1 MHDDDIVD
9 QIVTIIRHVRRD
21 ADLQLDK
28 DTPIDS
34 LGIDSLDFVELM
46 FSIEEKFGIDIPFNA
61 NTGHSP
67 FATVGSAAE
76 AVRTLLANREMP
88 A

>member
-61 NTGHSP
+61 NADHSP